1 MRALLAVS
9 KVVDEVSDR
18 IGIAVSWALLVAVAI
33 CTANALARYTL
44 HVGSNAWLE
53 IQWYLFAAVFLLAAA
68 HTLRRNEHVR
78 IDILS
83 SRLSLRTRAWIDIAG
98 LLLFLLPMCYIIV
111 VFSVPYVQASFAA
124 REMSANAGG
133 LIIWPVKLLIPVSFL
148 LLACQG
154 VSELIKRIGF
164 LMGQV
169 DASAFER
176 RSAVE
181 AESAVSPPLHE
192 QPAEVR
198 K

>member
-1 MRALLAVS
+1 MRLLLAVS
-9 KVVDEVSDR
+9 KVIDEVNDR
-18 IGIAVSWALLVAVAI
+18 IGIGVSWALLAAVAI
-33 CTANALARYTL
+33 CTVNALARYTL

-83 SRLSLRTRAWIDIAG
+83 SRLSLRARAWIDIAG

-111 VFSVPYVQASFAA
+111 AFSVPYVHASFAA
-124 REMSANAGG
+124 GEMSVNAGG

-148 LLACQG
+148 LLAAQG
-154 VSELIKRIGF
+154 LSELVKRIGF
-164 LMGQV
+164 LMGQL

-176 RSAVE
+176 RPAAELEAAALPATPGQAV
-181 AESAVSPPLHE
+181 
-192 QPAEVR
+192 EVR